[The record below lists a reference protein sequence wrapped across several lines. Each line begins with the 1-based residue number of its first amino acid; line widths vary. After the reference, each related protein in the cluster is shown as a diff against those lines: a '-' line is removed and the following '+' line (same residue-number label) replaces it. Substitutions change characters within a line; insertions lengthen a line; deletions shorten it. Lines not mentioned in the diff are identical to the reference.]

1 MHRSSRIR
9 PLGRAGVAVLV
20 LALASVMIHAQGRR
34 GRFGN
39 PVPLATPESFDRGF
53 QFCRLAFRSFRGG
66 DGGSWGVDFPQAD
79 VNMSI
84 RLAELTKTRVSF
96 DHEQQPKHLVVR
108 PTDPELFECPFV
120 MATEVGAAYFDEEEG
135 ARLGEYL
142 VKGGFLWADDFWGT
156 YAWEVWQ
163 NQIQRVLPPS
173 EYQIVDLPLT
183 HALFRTH
190 FEVSRVPQI
199 PSINA
204 WGGRGGPT
212 SERGRDSA
220 VPHARA
226 ISDRHGRIM
235 VLITHNT
242 DFGDSWEREGD
253 DPDYFYAFSVEGY
266 AFGIN
271 TIVYAMT
278 H

>member
-1 MHRSSRIR
+1 MHRSPRVLR
-9 PLGRAGVAVLV
+9 LARAGVVTLVVLV
-20 LALASVMIHAQGRR
+20 TGGLIDAQRR
-34 GRFGN
+34 FGRFGN
-39 PVPLATPESFDRGF
+39 PVPLATAESFDGGF

-66 DGGSWGVDFPQAD
+66 DGGSWGVDFPQAE

-84 RLAELTKTRVSF
+84 RLSELTKTRVSF
-96 DHEQQPKHLVVR
+96 DDEQQPKHLVVR
-108 PTDPELFECPFV
+108 PTDPELFQCPFV
-120 MATEVGAAYFDEEEG
+120 MATEVGAAYFDEEEA
-135 ARLGEYL
+135 ARLREYL
-142 VKGGFLWADDFWGT
+142 EKGGFLWADDFWGS
-156 YAWEVWQ
+156 YAWDVWQ

-173 EYQIVDLPLT
+173 EYQIKDLPLT
-183 HALFRTH
+183 HPLFRTH
-190 FEVSRVPQI
+190 FEVLRVPQI

-226 ISDRHGRIM
+226 ISDKYDRIM
-235 VLITHNT
+235 VFITHNT

-266 AFGIN
+266 AVGIN
-271 TIVYAMT
+271 TIVYALT